1 MLNDRAEMVPR
12 STERLYG
19 ELREDVRTKGFC
31 RMVDTNPE
39 EFLNE
44 MYVAMCNGE
53 EIDLKYVEIFEEYT
67 KEFFGG

>member
-1 MLNDRAEMVPR
+1 
-12 STERLYG
+12 
-19 ELREDVRTKGFC
+19 
-31 RMVDTNPE
+31 MVDTNPE

-67 KEFFGG
+67 KEFLGG